1 MRRRAMR
8 TAAKERHPRIHASSG
23 VSDLLG
29 RDDIEVLTEPRDGLC
44 VSLFLPTHGG
54 IGADRD
60 RIHLKNLLAGAVADL
75 RLRGLREP
83 LSRQLL
89 APAADH
95 LDDPLFWERTSRGL
109 ALFLGPAWSRSYRL
123 PIELPNRATVARGFQ
138 VRPLFP
144 LLSDDGRFYVLALSQ
159 NVIRLLIG
167 TRNDVHEVDLARM
180 PGGLRDA
187 LRYDDPE
194 KDRRYHIVGLQGAP
208 TPISHGR
215 GIGGE
220 VDKERIS
227 RYLRLVDAGLTDV
240 LRDERAPLVL
250 AGPDYERAIFRAITR
265 YPALV
270 EEGIPGSPDRVRAE
284 ALHALAWP
292 LVEPIFQRD
301 RQEAAARYRQLEGTG
316 RTSADLAET
325 VRAAH
330 RGQVDV
336 LFVWVDEERW
346 GTFDRT
352 TGRVM
357 TSEVRGPGDED
368 LLELAAV
375 GTFLNR
381 GTVYAVPSRGM
392 PDGAASA
399 AILRY

>member
-1 MRRRAMR
+1 MRIS
-8 TAAKERHPRIHASSG
+8 AKERRPRMYASTG
-23 VSDLLG
+23 VSDLIG
-29 RDDIEVLTEPRDGLC
+29 RDDIEVLTEPRDGPC

-60 RIHLKNLLAGAVADL
+60 RIHLKNLLAAAETDL
-75 RLRGLREP
+75 RLSGLREP
-83 LSRQLL
+83 QTRQLL

-95 LDDPLFWERTSRGL
+95 LDEPLFWERTSRGL

-123 PIELPNRATVARGFQ
+123 PIELPNRAIVARRFQ
-138 VRPLFP
+138 VRPLLP

-159 NVIRLLIG
+159 NIIRLLIG

-194 KDRRYHIVGLQGAP
+194 KDRRYHIVGRQGAP

-227 RYLRLVDAGLTDV
+227 RYLRVVDARLIDV

-250 AGPDYERAIFRAITR
+250 AGPAYERAIFRTITR

-270 EEGIPGSPDRVRAE
+270 EEGISGSPDRIRAE
-284 ALHALAWP
+284 ALHARAWP
-292 LVEPIFQRD
+292 LVEPIFQRG
-301 RQEAAARYRQLEGTG
+301 RQEATARYGQLEGTG
-316 RTSADLAET
+316 KTSVDLAET

-352 TGRVM
+352 TGGVT

-381 GTVYAVPSRGM
+381 GTVYAGPSQSM

-399 AILRY
+399 AILRF

>member
-1 MRRRAMR
+1 MR
-8 TAAKERHPRIHASSG
+8 TPTKERHPRIHANPG

-29 RDDIEVLTEPRDGLC
+29 RGDIEVLTDLSDGPC

-60 RIHLKNLLAGAVADL
+60 RIHLKNLLAEAETDL
-75 RLRGLREP
+75 RLHGLREP
-83 LSRQLL
+83 QIRELL

-123 PIELPNRATVARGFQ
+123 PIELPNRAIVARGFH

-167 TRNDVHEVDLARM
+167 TRNDVHEVDLSRM

-194 KDRRYHIVGLQGAP
+194 RDRRYHIVGRQGAP

-227 RYLRLVDAGLTDV
+227 RYLRLVDDGLTDV

-270 EEGIPGSPDRVRAE
+270 EEGIPGSPDRVRGE
-284 ALHALAWP
+284 ALHARAWP
-292 LVEPIFQRD
+292 LVEPIFQRG
-301 RQEAAARYRQLEGTG
+301 RTEAAARYRQLEGTG

-336 LFVWVDEERW
+336 LFVWMDEERW

-352 TGRVM
+352 TGGVM

-381 GTVYAVPSRGM
+381 GTVYAVPSHGM
-392 PDGAASA
+392 PDGMAVA
-399 AILRY
+399 AILRF

>member
-1 MRRRAMR
+1 MRADTKGRRPVVQGSA
-8 TAAKERHPRIHASSG
+8 G

-29 RDDIEVLTEPRDGLC
+29 RDDIEALTEPRDGPCL
-44 VSLFLPTHGG
+44 SIFLPTHGG
-54 IGADRD
+54 GIGTERD
-60 RIHLKNLLAGAVADL
+60 RIHLKNLLGEAETDL
-75 RLRGLREP
+75 RLGGLRGP
-83 LSRQLL
+83 LARRLL

-95 LDDPLFWERTSRGL
+95 LDDPLFWERTSKGL
-109 ALFLGPAWSRSYRL
+109 AFFLGPEWSRSYRL
-123 PIELPNRATVARGFQ
+123 PIEVPSRAIVARRFQ

-144 LLSDDGRFYVLALSQ
+144 LLSGDGRFYVLALSQ

-167 TRNDVHEVDLARM
+167 THHHVNEVDLAAVPR
-180 PGGLRDA
+180 GLRDA

-194 KDRRYHIVGLQGAP
+194 DERLYHVAGRQGVAAA
-208 TPISHGR
+208 IFHGR

-227 RYLRLVDAGLTDV
+227 RYLRLVEAGLIDV

-284 ALHALAWP
+284 ALHARAWP
-292 LVEPIFQRD
+292 LVEPIFQRA
-301 RQEAAARYRQLEGTG
+301 RHEAAARYRQLEGTG
-316 RTSADLAET
+316 KTSADLAET

-346 GTFDRT
+346 GTFDHG
-352 TGRVM
+352 TGRVT
-357 TSEVRGPGDED
+357 TSDVRGPGDED

-381 GTVYAVPSRGM
+381 GTVYAVPSHGM
-392 PDGAASA
+392 PDGTASA
-399 AILRY
+399 AILRF

>member
-1 MRRRAMR
+1 MR
-8 TAAKERHPRIHASSG
+8 TPTKERHPRIHASPG

-29 RDDIEVLTEPRDGLC
+29 RGDIELLTDPRDGPC

-54 IGADRD
+54 IGADQD
-60 RIHLKNLLAGAVADL
+60 RIHLKNLLAEAEADL
-75 RLRGLREP
+75 RLGGLREP
-83 LSRQLL
+83 QIRQLL

-123 PIELPNRATVARGFQ
+123 PIELPNRAIVARRFQ

-144 LLSDDGRFYVLALSQ
+144 LLADDGRFYVLALSQ

-194 KDRRYHIVGLQGAP
+194 KDRRYHIVGRQGAP

-240 LRDERAPLVL
+240 LRDDRAPLVL
-250 AGPDYERAIFRAITR
+250 AGPDYELAIFRAITR

-284 ALHALAWP
+284 TLHARAWP
-292 LVEPIFQRD
+292 LVEPIFQRG
-301 RQEAAARYRQLEGTG
+301 RHEAAARYRQLEGTG

-346 GTFDRT
+346 GTFDRA

-357 TSEVRGPGDED
+357 TSEARGPGDED

-375 GTFLNR
+375 GTFLNG
-381 GTVYAVPSRGM
+381 GTVYAVPSHGM

-399 AILRY
+399 AILRF

>member
-1 MRRRAMR
+1 
-8 TAAKERHPRIHASSG
+8 
-23 VSDLLG
+23 
-29 RDDIEVLTEPRDGLC
+29 

-54 IGADRD
+54 IGAERD
-60 RIHLKNLLAGAVADL
+60 RIHLKNLIAEAKTDL
-75 RLRGLREP
+75 RLSGLREP
-83 LSRQLL
+83 QIRQLL

-123 PIELPNRATVARGFQ
+123 PIELPNRAIVARHFQ

-167 TRNDVHEVDLARM
+167 TRNDVHEVDLART

-194 KDRRYHIVGLQGAP
+194 KDRRYHIVGRQGAP

-227 RYLRLVDAGLTDV
+227 RYLRLVDAGLIDV

-250 AGPDYERAIFRAITR
+250 AGPDYELAIFRAITR
-265 YPALV
+265 YPGLV

-284 ALHALAWP
+284 TLHARAWP
-292 LVEPIFQRD
+292 LVAPIFQQARH
-301 RQEAAARYRQLEGTG
+301 EAAARYRQLEGTG
-316 RTSADLAET
+316 KTSADLAET

-336 LFVWVDEERW
+336 LFVWVDEEKW
-346 GTFDRT
+346 GTFDHA
-352 TGRVM
+352 TGRV
-357 TSEVRGPGDED
+357 TTRDVRRPGDED

-381 GTVYAVPSRGM
+381 GTVYAVPSHGM

-399 AILRY
+399 AILRF

>member
-1 MRRRAMR
+1 MR
-8 TAAKERHPRIHASSG
+8 TSAKERHLHMHASSP
-23 VSDLLG
+23 VSDLFG
-29 RDDIEVLTEPRDGLC
+29 RGDIEVLTEPRDGPC
-44 VSLFLPTHGG
+44 VSVLMPTHRG
-54 IGADRD
+54 IGAERD
-60 RIHLKNLLAGAVADL
+60 RIHLKNLLAEAKTGL
-75 RLRGLREP
+75 RLRGFREP
-83 LSRQLL
+83 QARRLL

-95 LDDPLFWERTSRGL
+95 LEDPLFWERTSRGL
-109 ALFLGPAWSRSYRL
+109 ALFLEPAWSRSYRL
-123 PIELPNRATVARGFQ
+123 PIRLQSRAIVARRFR

-159 NVIRLLIG
+159 NEIRLLLG

-194 KDRRYHIVGLQGAP
+194 KERLSHIVGRQGAR
-208 TPISHGR
+208 TLISHGR

-220 VDKERIS
+220 VDKERIT
-227 RYLRLVDAGLTDV
+227 RYLRLVEAGLTDV
-240 LRDERAPLVL
+240 LREERAPLVL

-284 ALHALAWP
+284 TLHARAWP

-301 RQEAAARYRQLEGTG
+301 RQEAAVRYRQLEGTG

-336 LFVWVDEERW
+336 LFLWVDDERW
-346 GTFDRT
+346 GTFDPA
-352 TGRVM
+352 TGRVT

-368 LLELAAV
+368 LLELAAA
-375 GTFLNR
+375 GTYLNG
-381 GTVYAVPSRGM
+381 GTVYAVPSHGM

-399 AILRY
+399 AILRF

>member
-1 MRRRAMR
+1 MRAD
-8 TAAKERHPRIHASSG
+8 AKERHPDMHERG

-29 RDDIEVLTEPRDGLC
+29 MDDIQALTEPRDGPC
-44 VSLFLPTHGG
+44 VSLYLPTRGGG
-54 IGADRD
+54 IGTERD
-60 RIHLKNLLAGAVADL
+60 RIGLKNLLREAKTNLLVS
-75 RLRGLREP
+75 GLRE
-83 LSRQLL
+83 SEARRLL
-89 APAADH
+89 VPAAEH
-95 LDDPLFWERTSRGL
+95 LDDPLFWEHSSKGL
-109 ALFLGPAWSRSYRL
+109 AIFLGPAWSRSYRL
-123 PIELPNRATVARGFQ
+123 PIEVPSRAIVARRFY

-144 LLSDDGRFYVLALSQ
+144 LLSGDGRFYVLALSQ
-159 NVIRLLIG
+159 NLIRLLVG
-167 TRNDVHEVDLARM
+167 TAHDVHEVELERM

-187 LRYDDPE
+187 LRYDDPQKE
-194 KDRRYHIVGLQGAP
+194 RLYHVVRRQGVAA
-208 TPISHGR
+208 TVFHGH

-227 RYLRLVDAGLTDV
+227 RYLRLVEAGLIDV

-270 EEGIPGSPDRVRAE
+270 EEGIPGSPDRVRAK
-284 ALHALAWP
+284 ALHARAWP
-292 LVEPIFQRD
+292 LVEPIFQQARH
-301 RQEAAARYRQLEGTG
+301 EAAARYRQLEGTG
-316 RTSADLAET
+316 KTSADLAET

-336 LFVWVDEERW
+336 LFVWVDEEKW
-346 GTFDRT
+346 GTFDHA
-352 TGRVM
+352 TGRVT
-357 TSEVRGPGDED
+357 TSDVRRPGDED

-381 GTVYAVPSRGM
+381 GTVYAVPSHGM

-399 AILRY
+399 AILRF

>member
-1 MRRRAMR
+1 MR
-8 TAAKERHPRIHASSG
+8 TSARPRQPRKDAGTG
-23 VSDLLG
+23 VSDLLARG
-29 RDDIEVLTEPRDGLC
+29 DIEVLTEPRDGPC

-60 RIHLKNLLAGAVADL
+60 RIHLKNLLTEAEADL

-83 LSRQLL
+83 LTRQLL

-95 LDDPLFWERTSRGL
+95 LDDSLFWERTSRGL

-123 PIELPNRATVARGFQ
+123 PIELPNRAIVARRFQ

-159 NVIRLLIG
+159 NVIRLLVG

-194 KDRRYHIVGLQGAP
+194 KDRRYHIVGRQGAP

-220 VDKERIS
+220 LDKERIS
-227 RYLRLVDAGLTDV
+227 RYLRLVDAGLIDV
-240 LRDERAPLVL
+240 LRDERLPLVL
-250 AGPDYERAIFRAITR
+250 AGPDYERAIFRGITR

-284 ALHALAWP
+284 ALHARAWP
-292 LVEPIFQRD
+292 LVEPIFQRG
-301 RQEAAARYRQLEGTG
+301 RHEAAARYRQLEGTG
-316 RTSADLAET
+316 RTSADLEET

-352 TGRVM
+352 TGGVT

-381 GTVYAVPSRGM
+381 GTVYAVPSNGM

-399 AILRY
+399 AILRF

>member
-1 MRRRAMR
+1 MRAS
-8 TAAKERHPRIHASSG
+8 AKERHPRMHASVG

-29 RDDIEVLTEPRDGLC
+29 RDDIEVLTEPRDGPC

-54 IGADRD
+54 IGAERD
-60 RIHLKNLLAGAVADL
+60 RIHLKNLLAEAKTDL
-75 RLRGLREP
+75 RLSGLREP
-83 LSRQLL
+83 QARQLL

-95 LDDPLFWERTSRGL
+95 LDDPVFWERTSRGL

-123 PIELPNRATVARGFQ
+123 PIELRSRAIVARRFQ

-159 NVIRLLIG
+159 NVVRLLIG
-167 TRNDVHEVDLARM
+167 TRHDVHEVDLPRM
-180 PGGLRDA
+180 PRGLRDA

-194 KDRRYHIVGLQGAP
+194 KERLYHIAGRQGVAAP
-208 TPISHGR
+208 IFHGR

-227 RYLRLVDAGLTDV
+227 RYLRLVEAGLIDL

-270 EEGIPGSPDRVRAE
+270 EDGISGSPDRVRAE
-284 ALHALAWP
+284 TLHARAWS
-292 LVEPIFQRD
+292 LVEPIFQQTRH
-301 RQEAAARYRQLEGTG
+301 EAAARYRQLEGTG
-316 RTSADLAET
+316 KTTADLTEI
-325 VRAAH
+325 VRAADSG
-330 RGQVDV
+330 RIDV

-346 GTFDRT
+346 GTFDHA
-352 TGRVM
+352 TGRVT

-381 GTVYAVPSRGM
+381 GTVFAVPSHGT

-399 AILRY
+399 AILRF